1 MDIQQ
6 NAPGRPGPRGIFHG
20 RPSWAFAVLAFL
32 VVVAL
37 TPFTASAQDALEQAR
52 RDYAKKQFRSAAAL
66 LLRYLDNRPE
76 DYDALLLLGLSL
88 EQDGDAPQAEKVFR
102 EAVRRRPD
110 DGKAHLFVARTLF
123 LQGRFDLALQARK
136 VALEHGADPLRAA
149 YLAGLI
155 FEEQGDDEA
164 ALAAFRQAGSDGAA
178 PVKAAALLLK
188 QQRPRDALDEL
199 RDAPESDEVRYERAR
214 AFAALDDRDAAVHA
228 LKGVGD
234 HEPAKALRRRLR
246 SMSAVPKRST
256 TAVADQPATVRF
268 VERGEEAG
276 LDFILDH
283 NPTADKHL
291 PETMAGGLAV
301 FDANGDRLLDLFFT
315 NGAATPSLEKDHPRH
330 SNRLYLNQGE
340 LRFEDVTASAG
351 LEGEGFS
358 IGVAAADYDG
368 DGDIDLFVAGV
379 NRNLL
384 YRNRGDGRFDE
395 VSAEAGISSGRWA
408 VGGGWL
414 DYDNDGR
421 LDLFVA
427 NYLDWDP
434 KTAPVCRDERSG
446 VRTYCHPKFF
456 APQPNQLYRNRGDG
470 TFEDVSEKAG
480 LSAHPGKAM
489 SVAFA
494 DVNDDGALD
503 IFTPNDAIPN
513 QLFLNDGAGAFEEAA
528 LSAGVALK
536 DDGEA
541 VSAMGAAFGD
551 VNGDGREDLFFTA
564 LPGET
569 FPHFRNEGAGLFLDR
584 TYPSRI
590 GALSRRL
597 GGWGIALADFNNDGA
612 VDVMTANSHVMDNAE
627 AFSGDVYRQPNA
639 LWLNRGD
646 GSFVQPEPPSG
657 LGERAAA
664 HRGLVVADLDND
676 GRLDAV
682 VTVLGGRPEL
692 WHNQT
697 PSDACWIA
705 LRLRGP
711 AGNADAIGAVAR
723 VRDRY
728 LRYSTAVG
736 YASSSTAPLHFALAD
751 CDTPVTVEVQWPG
764 GDASSLEVKRFNRN
778 IEMKAPTPNP

>member
-1 MDIQQ
+1 MRL
-6 NAPGRPGPRGIFHG
+6 GR
-20 RPSWAFAVLAFL
+20 SAVCFGAFL
-32 VVVAL
+32 LTVGLLASPVVA
-37 TPFTASAQDALEQAR
+37 QDILEQAQQQ
-52 RDYAKKQFRSAAAL
+52 YARKQFRSAAEL
-66 LLRYLDNRPE
+66 LLRHLDRRPE
-76 DYDALLLLGLSL
+76 DYEALLLLGLSL
-88 EQDGDAPQAEKVFR
+88 EQADNHLQAEKAFR
-102 EAVRRRPD
+102 EAVHRRPD
-110 DGKAHLFVARTLF
+110 HGKAHLFLARSLF
-123 LQGRFDLALQARK
+123 LQGRLSAALQMQLRAR
-136 VALEHGADPLRAA
+136 ALGADPSRTA
-149 YLAGLI
+149 YLEGLI
-155 FEEQGDDEA
+155 LEEQGDNEA
-164 ALAAFRQAGSDGAA
+164 ALAAYRKAGSDGDA
-178 PVKAAALLLK
+178 PAKAAALLLK
-188 QQRPRDALDEL
+188 QRRPREALDEL
-199 RDAPESDEVRYERAR
+199 RDVSDSDEVRYQRAL

-234 HEPAKALRRRLR
+234 HAAAKALRRRLR
-246 SMSAVPKRST
+246 SIPTAPTRSK
-256 TAVADQPATVRF
+256 ADIAKEPAAVRF

-276 LDFILDH
+276 LDFILHH
-283 NPTADKHL
+283 NPTAEKSL

-301 FDANGDRLLDLFFT
+301 FDANGDGLLDLFFT
-315 NGAATPSLEKDHPRH
+315 NGASTPSLKKDHPRH
-330 SNRLYLNQGE
+330 SNRLYLNRGE

-351 LEGEGFS
+351 LAGEGFS

-368 DGDIDLFVAGV
+368 DGDTDLFVAGV

-395 VSAEAGISSGRWA
+395 VSAEAGIASGRWA
-408 VGGGWL
+408 VGGGWF

-456 APQPNQLYRNRGDG
+456 EPLPSQLYRNRGDG

-480 LSAHPGKAM
+480 LSAHSGKAM

-494 DVNDDGALD
+494 DVNGDGALD
-503 IFTPNDAIPN
+503 VFIPNDAIPN

-584 TYPSRI
+584 TYSSRI
-590 GALSRRL
+590 GALSRRF

-612 VDVMTANSHVMDNAE
+612 TDVMTANSHVMDNAE
-627 AFSGDVYRQPNA
+627 AFSDDVYRQLNA

-646 GSFVQPEPPSG
+646 GSFVQPEPASG

-682 VTVLGGRPEL
+682 VTVLGDRPEL

-697 PSDACWIA
+697 PSVACWIA
-705 LRLRGP
+705 LRLHGA
-711 AGNADAIGAVAR
+711 AGNTDAIGAVAQ
-723 VRDRY
+723 VGAQY
-728 LRYSTAVG
+728 LRYGTAVG
-736 YASSSTAPLHFALAD
+736 YASSSTAPLHFALAE
-751 CDTPVTVEVQWPG
+751 CDTPATVEVQWPG
-764 GDASSLEVKRFNRN
+764 GNASSLEIKSFNQQ
-778 IEMKAPTPNP
+778 IEMKAPTPEP